1 MSIMNKKLLLALPAL
16 LFILFNQPAFAIELQ
31 SAPEA
36 EKMATIDATNNSD
49 VYGSWLFNGGFQSA
63 EFTGIN
69 PGYRISQGDTLMV
82 QLWGGINVQQELIV
96 DAQGNIFVPEVG
108 PVKVLGV
115 ENQRLNEVVLKSI
128 NRVYKSNVEAYVTLA
143 SSQKI
148 KVFLS
153 GLVENPGLYE
163 GQSADSVLRFID
175 QAGGIKKD
183 LGSYR
188 NIQVKRAGKVIR
200 DIDLYEYLSAG
211 TMTDLQMQD
220 GDVIFIGRRNG
231 EVSVEG
237 EVSFSGRY
245 ELKTGTTYLNEVV
258 GAMVRN
264 EKATHVTV
272 VQPEGQ
278 QIDARQYALSETGD
292 VVVRPG
298 ALIKLSSQLRQKSI
312 SVELIGEHD
321 SPGEII
327 LPWGA
332 SLKDLLDQIEYTS
345 LSNASAIQL
354 YRKSVAVRQ
363 KETLDASLTAL
374 EQSVLTARSGTVETA
389 QLRKTEAEIV
399 LKWIEKAREVQPR
412 GQVLLSQDYDP
423 SAILLQQDDKIVIPP
438 RRNLVMI
445 HGEVWFPTAI
455 SYEKG
460 QSVKGYVAQ
469 AGGATEDLG
478 KMNVLLMKPNGSFVS
493 ANGELKDKRFVD
505 PGDEIF
511 VLAKPDFKSLQVTKD
526 ITQVIYQIAVS
537 AAVVLAL

>member
-1 MSIMNKKLLLALPAL
+1 MSIMKKKLLQVLPAL
-16 LFILFNQPAFAIELQ
+16 LFILFNQPSFAIELQ

-188 NIQVKRAGKVIR
+188 NIQVKRSGKVIR

-220 GDVIFIGRRNG
+220 G
-231 EVSVEG
+231 
-237 EVSFSGRY
+237 
-245 ELKTGTTYLNEVV
+245 
-258 GAMVRN
+258 A
-264 EKATHVTV
+264 
-272 VQPEGQ
+272 
-278 QIDARQYALSETGD
+278 IDE
-292 VVVRPG
+292 
-298 ALIKLSSQLRQKSI
+298 
-312 SVELIGEHD
+312 
-321 SPGEII
+321 
-327 LPWGA
+327 
-332 SLKDLLDQIEYTS
+332 
-345 LSNASAIQL
+345 
-354 YRKSVAVRQ
+354 
-363 KETLDASLTAL
+363 
-374 EQSVLTARSGTVETA
+374 
-389 QLRKTEAEIV
+389 
-399 LKWIEKAREVQPR
+399 
-412 GQVLLSQDYDP
+412 
-423 SAILLQQDDKIVIPP
+423 
-438 RRNLVMI
+438 
-445 HGEVWFPTAI
+445 
-455 SYEKG
+455 
-460 QSVKGYVAQ
+460 
-469 AGGATEDLG
+469 
-478 KMNVLLMKPNGSFVS
+478 
-493 ANGELKDKRFVD
+493 
-505 PGDEIF
+505 
-511 VLAKPDFKSLQVTKD
+511 
-526 ITQVIYQIAVS
+526 
-537 AAVVLAL
+537 

>member
-1 MSIMNKKLLLALPAL
+1 MKKIFIVLLVLQS
-16 LFILFNQPAFAIELQ
+16 FVGSSVSQAIELQ

-36 EKMATIDATNNSD
+36 EKMATLDATNSKE
-49 VYGSWLFNGGFQSA
+49 VYGSWLFNGGFQAA

-69 PGYRISQGDTLMV
+69 PGYRISQGDTLLV
-82 QLWGGINVQQELIV
+82 QLWGGINVQQELVV

-115 ENQRLNEVVLKSI
+115 ENQQLNDVVLKSI
-128 NRVYKSNVEAYVTLA
+128 NRVYKANVEAYVTLA
-143 SSQKI
+143 SSQTI

-153 GLVENPGLYE
+153 GMVEKPGLYE

-188 NIQVKRAGKVIR
+188 NIQVKRGGTLITR
-200 DIDLYEYLSAG
+200 IDLYEYLSSG
-211 TMTDLQMQD
+211 TLTDLQMQD

-245 ELKTGTTYLNEVV
+245 ELKTGQTYLNEVV

-264 EKATHVTV
+264 AKATHVTL

-278 QIDARQYALSETGD
+278 QIDARQFALDETD
-292 VVVRPG
+292 SVIVRPG
-298 ALIKLSSQLRQKSI
+298 ALIKVSSQLRQKNI

-345 LSNASAIQL
+345 LSDDSAIQL

-363 KETLDASLTAL
+363 KETLEASLTAL
-374 EQSVLTARSGTVETA
+374 EQSVLTARSGTTETA

-399 LKWIEKAREVQPR
+399 LQWIEKARQVQPR
-412 GQVLLSQDYDP
+412 GQVLLSESYDP
-423 SAILLQQDDKIVIPP
+423 AAILLQQDDKIVIPP
-438 RRNLVMI
+438 KRNLVMI

-455 SYEKG
+455 SFEKG
-460 QSVKGYVAQ
+460 QTVKGYVAQ
-469 AGGATEDLG
+469 AGGATDGL
-478 KMNVLLMKPNGSFVS
+478 KDMNILVMKPNGSFIS
-493 ANGELKDKRFVD
+493 ANDELKDKRFVG

-526 ITQVIYQIAVS
+526 ITQVLYQIAVS

>member
-1 MSIMNKKLLLALPAL
+1 MKLLTLCFFALNA
-16 LFILFNQPAFAIELQ
+16 LFISSAAQAIELQ

-36 EKMATIDATNNSD
+36 EKMATLDATNSKE
-49 VYGSWLFNGGFQSA
+49 VYGSWLFTGGFQAA
-63 EFTGIN
+63 EFTGVN
-69 PGYRISQGDTLMV
+69 PSYRISQGDTLMV
-82 QLWGGINVQQELIV
+82 QLWGGINVQQELVV

-115 ENQRLNEVVLKSI
+115 ENQNLNTVVLKSI

-153 GLVENPGLYE
+153 GLVEKPGLYE
-163 GQSADSVLRFID
+163 GQSADSVLRFLD

-183 LGSYR
+183 LGSDR
-188 NIQVKRAGKVIR
+188 NIQVKRAGKTIR
-200 DIDLYEYLSAG
+200 QIDLYDYLTQG
-211 TMTDLQMQD
+211 NLTELQMQD
-220 GDVIFIGRRNG
+220 GDVIFVGRRNG

-237 EVSFSGRY
+237 EVAFAGRY
-245 ELKTGTTYLNEVV
+245 ELKSGENDLRDILS
-258 GAMVRN
+258 AMVGK
-264 EKATHVTV
+264 EKATHITV
-272 VQPEGQ
+272 VQPEGKV
-278 QIDARQYALSETGD
+278 IDASQYLLSEASGVD
-292 VVVRPG
+292 VQPG
-298 ALIKLSSQLRQKSI
+298 ALIKVSSQLRQNSI
-312 SVELIGEHD
+312 SVELIGEHN

-332 SLKDLLDQIEYTS
+332 TLKDLLDQIEFTA
-345 LSNASAIQL
+345 LSDQSALQL

-363 KETLDASLTAL
+363 KETLEASLTAL
-374 EQSVLTARSGTVETA
+374 EQSVLTARSGTTETA

-412 GQVLLSQDYDP
+412 GQVLLGEGFDP

-438 RRNLVMI
+438 QRNLVMI

-455 SYEKG
+455 TFEKG
-460 QSVKGYVAQ
+460 RSVKKYIAQ
-469 AGGATEDLG
+469 AGGATEDLDD
-478 KMNVLLMKPNGSFVS
+478 MNILLMKPNGSFVS
-493 ANGELKDKRFVD
+493 ANSELKDKKFVG

-526 ITQVIYQIAVS
+526 ITQVIYQVAVS